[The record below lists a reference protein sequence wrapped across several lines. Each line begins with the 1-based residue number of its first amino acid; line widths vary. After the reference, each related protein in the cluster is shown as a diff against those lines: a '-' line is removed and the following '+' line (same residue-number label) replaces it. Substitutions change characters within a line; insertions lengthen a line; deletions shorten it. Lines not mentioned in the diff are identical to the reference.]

1 MADAVSSKERKKI
14 MQMVKQ
20 MQTRRHQNLIGAK
33 QTFIID
39 NITATLSALAG
50 VNAYVSS
57 YDDGYVGYLS
67 DDNLV
72 SFVWPLD
79 MRVFQQGFRWV
90 VPKEWLHVSKKQN
103 IYVWAFRE
111 VYQAANEMFTRR
123 LPDIDSQDWLK
134 VAFIR
139 KGRMTTHDY
148 SIIKADF
155 KGLPIVIVY
164 RESKK

>member
-50 VNAYVSS
+50 VNAYVSA
-57 YDDGYVGYLS
+57 YDNGYVGYLS

-72 SFVWPLD
+72 SFAWPLD

-90 VPKEWLHVSKKQN
+90 VPKEWLHVSK
-103 IYVWAFRE
+103 
-111 VYQAANEMFTRR
+111 
-123 LPDIDSQDWLK
+123 
-134 VAFIR
+134 
-139 KGRMTTHDY
+139 
-148 SIIKADF
+148 
-155 KGLPIVIVY
+155 
-164 RESKK
+164 